1 MAGLPQNFKY
11 GTVLSPWI
19 IGPVVFV
26 LWILV
31 LLTVKRSLLRWV
43 RKRLARHATLIWA
56 DALVD

>member
-1 MAGLPQNFKY
+1 MAGLLQNFKY

-43 RKRLARHATLIWA
+43 RKRLARHATLI
-56 DALVD
+56 